1 MTLDPLPRPRLGPG
15 FPLRDTAGLNEVIPT
30 GFSHDQPVDSSE
42 RLRGSPRPPADVC
55 FSAFVSAKPVAVPS
69 SHRHLAAGQR
79 LTRAGTHRHEATSL
93 CVARV
98 LPADGRHPPCE
109 CRRLHEPQTTHR
121 KWTWRKQPRSSVG
134 AGPPAGSL
142 TVQPPRRA
150 GARSASPPRPAC
162 SEGDGEPV
170 PAVAQL
176 PATSETWTC
185 VLPPA
190 ARPEP
195 GPATPAPWSLGSPRP
210 ARGDGQT
217 CLAPLTRLL
226 RGRTPGRVP
235 SALNGQVLCVRRAA
249 HACGFQDTLASL
261 ILELLPRAR

>member
-162 SEGDGEPV
+162 SEGHGEPV

-195 GPATPAPWSLGSPRP
+195 GPATPPRGAWAPPVRHVGMGRP
-210 ARGDGQT
+210 AW
-217 CLAPLTRLL
+217 PLSQGYLE
-226 RGRTPGRVP
+226 G
-235 SALNGQVLCVRRAA
+235 ALPDVCQAL
-249 HACGFQDTLASL
+249 
-261 ILELLPRAR
+261 